1 MELQY
6 WIKPISISSFA
17 RTKTSFYSF
26 IRLYVNDLVIDEQW
40 DSRSQ
45 SFEYEFRLIAREVK
59 KRDLDVKLAKVFAIR
74 FNDDQINL
82 PSNRQIAEIY
92 HIRNFPSLHLF
103 QNGDNTHYD
112 GRLHKRYI
120 QYLIHHK

>member
-6 WIKPISISSFA
+6 WIKPISISLFA

-26 IRLYVNDLVIDEQW
+26 IRRYDNDLVIDEQW

-74 FNDDQINL
+74 FDKDQINL

-112 GRLHKRYI
+112 GRLQKRYVQCI
-120 QYLIHHK
+120 VYHK